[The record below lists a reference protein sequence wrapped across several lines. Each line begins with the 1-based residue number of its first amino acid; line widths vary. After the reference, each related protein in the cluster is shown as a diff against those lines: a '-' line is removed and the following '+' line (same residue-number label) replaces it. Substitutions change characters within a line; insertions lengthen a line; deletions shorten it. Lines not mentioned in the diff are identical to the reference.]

1 MSRGSP
7 VAIRAQLATMAKQ
20 NPHAFLGKEGE
31 ARHSAIDAALA
42 FLVTHYKEQP
52 SLEDV
57 ARVAGLSAYHFQ
69 RTFRAWTGL
78 TPKRFIQYLQL
89 TKAKDLLIEERSLM
103 STTFDIG
110 LSGTS
115 RLHDLFISCEAVTP
129 GEFKS
134 RGHNLDIGYGIHD
147 GEFGRALIAVTERG
161 ICWLGFVV
169 NRDDAH
175 TIRELHTDWP
185 GARLVRDES
194 RTAPVAARVFARARS
209 GRDRRLLRLD
219 LRGTNFQIK
228 VWEALLKIPYG
239 RLASYQDVAAAI
251 GEPSATRAVGGA
263 VGANPISLVIPCHR
277 VILKSGVIHNY
288 RWGTDRKRTIL
299 ALEQAHHTSRT
310 PK

>member
-1 MSRGSP
+1 
-7 VAIRAQLATMAKQ
+7 MAKR
-20 NPHAFLGKEGE
+20 NPHAFVGKEGE

-52 SLEDV
+52 SLGDI
-57 ARVAGLSAYHFQ
+57 ARVAGLSSYHFQ

-89 TKAKDLLIEERSLM
+89 TRAKDLLIAERSLM

-129 GEFKS
+129 GEFKN
-134 RGHNLDIGYGIHD
+134 RGHDLDIGYGIHD

-175 TIRELHTDWP
+175 AIRELHADWP

-194 RTAPVAARVFARARS
+194 RTAGVAARVFARARS
-209 GRDRRLLRLD
+209 GPGRRLLRLD

-251 GEPSATRAVGGA
+251 GEPSAARAVGGA